1 MVDVKPIL
9 RAATAAQA
17 AMVADKALRLAKK
30 RKKKASDFLK
40 VGTESLAGTILLK
53 EQDDFIGS
61 L

>member
-30 RKKKASDFLK
+30 RRKKASDFLE
-40 VGTESLAGTILLK
+40 VGAATLAGSILIK